1 MLREGLRARL
11 ARAPDLSRALSRLAL
26 QRGGPRDLAAVA
38 VALAAARDIA
48 GLAGLKEAPREV
60 AADIAELA
68 GADCE
73 LEQEITRSLVS
84 APPLDRR
91 AGGFIAPG
99 VDAELDE
106 ARELRDQS
114 RQIVAG
120 FQAKYVELTEIRQLK
135 IKHNNFLG
143 FFFEVPSAQGER
155 LLRPPFDATFT
166 HRQTMA
172 DAMRFSTRELVE
184 LDAKIDTASE
194 CALMRENA
202 LFDALRAR
210 ICAKTNDLQRLSQS
224 FARLDLVAALAELA
238 SRRDWTRPHV
248 DASLDFDIKG
258 GRHPVVEA
266 SLQAQGKAFAPN
278 DCDLSGGRIAV
289 VTGPNMAGKST
300 FLRQNALIVL
310 LAQAGSYVPA
320 EQRPNRRRRPAVFPR
335 RRLGRPRAGTLDLHG
350 RNG

>member
-1 MLREGLRARL
+1 M
-11 ARAPDLSRALSRLAL
+11 
-26 QRGGPRDLAAVA
+26 
-38 VALAAARDIA
+38 
-48 GLAGLKEAPREV
+48 
-60 AADIAELA
+60 
-68 GADCE
+68 
-73 LEQEITRSLVS
+73 
-84 APPLDRR
+84 
-91 AGGFIAPG
+91 
-99 VDAELDE
+99 
-106 ARELRDQS
+106 
-114 RQIVAG
+114 
-120 FQAKYVELTEIRQLK
+120 
-135 IKHNNFLG
+135 
-143 FFFEVPSAQGER
+143 AQGER

-210 ICAKTNDLQRLSQS
+210 ICAKTSDLQRLSQS

-278 DCDLSGGRIAV
+278 DCDLSGGKIAV
-289 VTGPNMAGKST
+289 VTGPNMAG
-300 FLRQNALIVL
+300 N
-310 LAQAGSYVPA
+310 
-320 EQRPNRRRRPAVFPR
+320 QRSC
-335 RRLGRPRAGTLDLHG
+335 GRTR
-350 RNG
+350 